1 MGLYSRQQLERDL
14 AAVERF
20 DQEISAKVA
29 RGELSGFVAV
39 TMGRE
44 VAKKINS
51 LRMKLVNAGQL
62 IADLRAAK
70 REAASVDTP
79 GCFDHADI
87 NKGRVIN
94 RQRLGFA
101 ERGAE
106 RVKKTFQK
114 IRWNSDGIQNDSQ
127 NTQREALEAPRS
139 HEVDLRDPTAQNE
152 IRSAQNA
159 SKRMYWRPNGR
170 NVVVIYDD

>member
-1 MGLYSRQQLERDL
+1 LGLYSRQQLERDL
-14 AAVERF
+14 EAAERF

-62 IADLRAAK
+62 ISDLRAAK
-70 REAASVDTP
+70 REAQDGT
-79 GCFDHADI
+79 
-87 NKGRVIN
+87 
-94 RQRLGFA
+94 
-101 ERGAE
+101 ERGEE
-106 RVKKTFQK
+106 RLRAAWNK
-114 IRWNSDGIQNDSQ
+114 IRWNSDGHKEAVES
-127 NTQREALEAPRS
+127 TPEALRAPQAR
-139 HEVDLRDPTAQNE
+139 EVDLRDPTAQNE